1 MFITAARPL
10 VPITDVLTINLS
22 LAFKSEPH
30 TLEVLLSGHDGC
42 ASLCQVCAFLVTTGM
57 VLMVCFGVDGAI
69 TARPGCECTCNCP
82 STFTAPSLGSARTSK
97 HSLRLLSG
105 EKYQL
110 A

>member
-10 VPITDVLTINLS
+10 VPITDVTINLS

-57 VLMVCFGVDGAI
+57 VLMVCFRVDGAI
-69 TARPGCECTCNCP
+69 TARPGRECTCNCP

-97 HSLRLLSG
+97 RSVRLLSG